1 MVQIF
6 LYIKTLN
13 EFNEFLTETQGSS
26 LIFSK
31 LMPLSE

>member
-6 LYIKTLN
+6 LYIKTL
-13 EFNEFLTETQGSS
+13 NEFLTETQGSS